1 MCDCRAD
8 ERVQILSEAD
18 QILTRLAFAGVVGL
32 MGGLRVQGAVGKLIG
47 ALAAEGVGVGDGA
60 VWANPTPGVATAAPR
75 ARNPRALISTS

>member
-1 MCDCRAD
+1 
-8 ERVQILSEAD
+8 
-18 QILTRLAFAGVVGL
+18 